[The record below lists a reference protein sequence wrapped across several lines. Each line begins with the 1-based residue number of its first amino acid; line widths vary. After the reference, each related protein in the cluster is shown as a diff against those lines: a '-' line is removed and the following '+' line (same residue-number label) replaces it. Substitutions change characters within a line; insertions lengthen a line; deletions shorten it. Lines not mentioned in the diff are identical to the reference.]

1 MDTQLLGGPA
11 CHTQSMRQY
20 PPGASFGR
28 RGILDGPDHPVAD
41 TSGTSGSTA
50 LLGPGEPAQRE
61 LPQRR
66 PLGASEMLP
75 ASPGFNPC
83 AFALTMSG

>member
-28 RGILDGPDHPVAD
+28 RGILDGPDVPVVD

-50 LLGPGEPAQRE
+50 VLAPGEPAQRE
-61 LPQRR
+61 LPQGH
-66 PLGASEMLP
+66 P
-75 ASPGFNPC
+75 
-83 AFALTMSG
+83 SGTSATTSSIRHL